1 MSVSLRSWT
10 TCAGVEDLDKTRI
23 FNAAGEDAP
32 PGVDVLGPD
41 VWCGNLPPEQRR
53 EFPKQLSNIQCA
65 WLLLAFC
72 AAPRAQ
78 HVPPAD
84 ILPCAR
90 GHDDAVWAAVE
101 GLLGDQGRGEGRLG
115 CCSPGRFF
123 AAEPGRPR
131 SLSSRAGITG
141 SILGG
146 VGRCAPGV
154 VPTIFRRSS
163 PASARARGRTGS
175 ALPRR
180 DGGPRTQPT
189 AMSAFRATV
198 QGREGQGQ
206 PKAAPDGDVHQ
217 SAEAYVHVAEHESQ
231 QTCVAAA
238 NRHGELVLRTKR
250 LLNDESRRHTPST
263 RAYRPCVPMN
273 AFKPCASAKK
283 VGKRVAD
290 PVPTNADKKA
300 SRPYTSVKGGQ
311 QLSAPTDHASHRS
324 DRSVA
329 GRRSSSA
336 TCSRREVPNPSAT
349 AGRGRGCAPP
359 STSTVS
365 ALALAQ
371 ALKPALSPQDP
382 PPSRQDCASTSFF
395 SPAST
400 SEPTSPMSVPRAC
413 ASDSSAMKDELAA
426 LRIRFEARESELLQ
440 EVAELRG
447 ALATARIAQAAAE
460 ASVIQLRGDR
470 SEPTA
475 EANMSK
481 SVNGIDQHSSEELS
495 QLQNQISLLE
505 QKIAD
510 SEIENDRKLTEQGVM
525 LEQQLSSQQHNFR
538 SECEQIWR
546 ALANANIA
554 VQAATDSGH
563 MQNVSPRQD
572 AGSRVVAVLH
582 TQASLAQVAGAA
594 MAGVRLTLPS
604 RRVLSPTPNCSA
616 RSKNRIEAAVPTLH
630 MYSGSRPTPRP
641 SEEFGPRQKLW
652 TLWAGRRNL
661 EALDLA
667 VALVLLLLE
676 VICWL
681 VERWT
686 GCVAGWHLY
695 HRIVSHLLFK
705 LFFHEV
711 IVDDPHRVLKMAGNQ
726 RLIFCSNHPTGLL
739 DRLLIQYLSP
749 RTCFCLTQNWFSY
762 TNHVEM
768 CLHVAQGLPF
778 TRMIE
783 CLDHGHALW
792 IAVGGSREL
801 NPYIRKVHTGAA
813 RIALQAARH
822 SEYEVLLVP
831 LHLCFE
837 AHCQFNSAVLVEL
850 GKPVHVEHGV
860 DPDSVSGRERVRGL
874 VAALKANLLP
884 LTNWIPT
891 KPDADYGKKGSRG
904 VGQTRLAVSEWYLI
918 RVIDTLVCLHA
929 LSTSSCPIPWRAR
942 VQRVRAV
949 SQHLSD
955 QPSEKFQQARNAF
968 QEFADAVPEGVL
980 FRVATGTYWDMP
992 VALKAIP
999 RRNPSA
1005 VPGLTLAA
1013 LRNFS
1018 HGPLRFAERP
1028 ADLRDLPASCT
1039 CRLADLRQEALQ
1051 FIDSVLASVQW
1062 EVEAD
1067 ARQIIA
1073 LLEPSR
1079 PCPQVTSRDSPRLH
1093 PVQSIAAVASSAL
1106 STGSVQLLT
1115 ANSRAAASPVPMR
1128 ATVGTFT
1135 ARSVSPQRTAWSM
1148 SLPLGPHAPSVRAA
1162 SPGSRAQSPPSV
1174 VQPVQCVMRAP
1185 VQTVQPANA
1194 PGPRQPAVGIAF
1206 PGAALP
1212 PSHQRLSPRVASLS
1226 PSRTSHA
1233 APLQCPHVGHGASK
1247 PGPVIPVVRHM
1258 DTMSVRRNLGHPKA
1272 PSHPCATG
1280 PTQTSQTAS
1289 GSPVASAVE
1298 ISRGSDR
1305 QAQQATV
1312 CSPVRTC
1319 VLLDGSRRSS
1329 PTRVQ
1334 EACANST
1341 QGSPVL
1347 LGTPKLSAKHPE
1359 ASSRGTPVRIVG
1371 GPPMQGACCKTE
1383 LAETARAAARATAS
1397 PIIQPDL
1404 QSETRTPSGSLQ
1416 SLPAVS
1422 GSCKLIGQAAS
1433 CPDPFLSTGP
1443 SAAPLSPM
1451 ARTPDPPGDGRNGSW
1466 SGLDSRQSLTSS
1478 FLGNDNSSPPH
1489 FGSAKILHTSSNKH
1503 RTLSPGAACV
1513 VLPPSPEIAPR
1524 GVGPV
1529 SSDVQGTAG
1538 ESHIKA
1544 TLFELFR
1551 APISEPHVAEEVG
1564 KEMARQA
1571 ETLWDDLVILPPVR
1585 SLASAV
1591 ARSISSS
1598 GQAKDE
1604 PLWTEHL
1611 GDEEPYQG
1619 WWRCVLA
1626 RYGLSGSG
1634 DAISPAEVTDL
1645 AVAACRMLR
1654 DHFAPPK
1661 YLRNLRTVRSGAKRV
1676 QDRYDNFR
1684 HLSSS
1689 TFAKHYR
1696 CRSRLSFEDRLCSQT
1711 RKSQLACPADQLRVE
1726 VEVLRSLQH
1735 PHLPRVVES
1744 FEDFNDIY
1752 IISEIVDNVRLL
1764 HFMQMRLDMRTGIS
1778 EGWLAQVFKQ
1788 ILETLS
1794 YCHQLK
1800 PHGIVHGD
1808 IGLETV
1814 GLASVSDAACAPHV
1828 VISGLGVAG
1837 TLPSPSL
1844 RSTSRLS
1851 GRLSRSSQ
1859 PVADLIAPRSDVEEL
1874 CSPKHDVWCCGC
1886 LLYLLLTG
1894 HVPGDA
1900 FFGETF
1906 RPKVSSPDWALVRHA
1921 SAQAE
1926 ALCSR
1931 MLESDPA
1938 RRPAATDC
1946 LCYPWLQSGSKFC
1959 FKMVPLSVLEKI
1971 IQIDQQNQECKEV
1984 VGDVVAELSM
1994 RSVSCASTA
2003 FANLAMPS
2011 QSWGDPLESVQL
2023 TPFLSAAPLLQL
2035 GISVPNVEKVM
2046 RAFAVPSS
2054 GLIAHGSFVKR
2065 CLELAEDQ
2073 LDRSLWRL
2081 FVAAREDESGVLP
2094 TSQLEEVLHGDV
2106 SEVSATGGKDAA
2118 GESCARE
2125 YIRSAMD
2132 PELTASEAVRQIAS
2146 GNEVTFEL
2154 LKEFV
2159 MQRHNAACAAAA
2171 KQSGHA
2177 SPEHDAGNLG
2187 GDGHNCSD
2195 SVQRRVN

>member
-1 MSVSLRSWT
+1 
-10 TCAGVEDLDKTRI
+10 
-23 FNAAGEDAP
+23 
-32 PGVDVLGPD
+32 
-41 VWCGNLPPEQRR
+41 
-53 EFPKQLSNIQCA
+53 
-65 WLLLAFC
+65 
-72 AAPRAQ
+72 
-78 HVPPAD
+78 
-84 ILPCAR
+84 
-90 GHDDAVWAAVE
+90 
-101 GLLGDQGRGEGRLG
+101 
-115 CCSPGRFF
+115 
-123 AAEPGRPR
+123 
-131 SLSSRAGITG
+131 
-141 SILGG
+141 
-146 VGRCAPGV
+146 
-154 VPTIFRRSS
+154 
-163 PASARARGRTGS
+163 
-175 ALPRR
+175 
-180 DGGPRTQPT
+180 
-189 AMSAFRATV
+189 
-198 QGREGQGQ
+198 
-206 PKAAPDGDVHQ
+206 
-217 SAEAYVHVAEHESQ
+217 
-231 QTCVAAA
+231 
-238 NRHGELVLRTKR
+238 
-250 LLNDESRRHTPST
+250 
-263 RAYRPCVPMN
+263 
-273 AFKPCASAKK
+273 
-283 VGKRVAD
+283 
-290 PVPTNADKKA
+290 
-300 SRPYTSVKGGQ
+300 
-311 QLSAPTDHASHRS
+311 
-324 DRSVA
+324 
-329 GRRSSSA
+329 
-336 TCSRREVPNPSAT
+336 
-349 AGRGRGCAPP
+349 
-359 STSTVS
+359 
-365 ALALAQ
+365 
-371 ALKPALSPQDP
+371 
-382 PPSRQDCASTSFF
+382 
-395 SPAST
+395 
-400 SEPTSPMSVPRAC
+400 
-413 ASDSSAMKDELAA
+413 
-426 LRIRFEARESELLQ
+426 
-440 EVAELRG
+440 
-447 ALATARIAQAAAE
+447 
-460 ASVIQLRGDR
+460 
-470 SEPTA
+470 
-475 EANMSK
+475 
-481 SVNGIDQHSSEELS
+481 
-495 QLQNQISLLE
+495 
-505 QKIAD
+505 
-510 SEIENDRKLTEQGVM
+510 
-525 LEQQLSSQQHNFR
+525 
-538 SECEQIWR
+538 
-546 ALANANIA
+546 
-554 VQAATDSGH
+554 

-616 RSKNRIEAAVPTLH
+616 RS
-630 MYSGSRPTPRP
+630 
-641 SEEFGPRQKLW
+641 
-652 TLWAGRRNL
+652 
-661 EALDLA
+661 
-667 VALVLLLLE
+667 
-676 VICWL
+676 
-681 VERWT
+681 
-686 GCVAGWHLY
+686 
-695 HRIVSHLLFK
+695 
-705 LFFHEV
+705 
-711 IVDDPHRVLKMAGNQ
+711 
-726 RLIFCSNHPTGLL
+726 
-739 DRLLIQYLSP
+739 
-749 RTCFCLTQNWFSY
+749 
-762 TNHVEM
+762 
-768 CLHVAQGLPF
+768 
-778 TRMIE
+778 
-783 CLDHGHALW
+783 
-792 IAVGGSREL
+792 
-801 NPYIRKVHTGAA
+801 
-813 RIALQAARH
+813 
-822 SEYEVLLVP
+822 
-831 LHLCFE
+831 
-837 AHCQFNSAVLVEL
+837 
-850 GKPVHVEHGV
+850 
-860 DPDSVSGRERVRGL
+860 
-874 VAALKANLLP
+874 
-884 LTNWIPT
+884 
-891 KPDADYGKKGSRG
+891 
-904 VGQTRLAVSEWYLI
+904 
-918 RVIDTLVCLHA
+918 
-929 LSTSSCPIPWRAR
+929 
-942 VQRVRAV
+942 
-949 SQHLSD
+949 
-955 QPSEKFQQARNAF
+955 
-968 QEFADAVPEGVL
+968 
-980 FRVATGTYWDMP
+980 
-992 VALKAIP
+992 
-999 RRNPSA
+999 
-1005 VPGLTLAA
+1005 
-1013 LRNFS
+1013 
-1018 HGPLRFAERP
+1018 
-1028 ADLRDLPASCT
+1028 
-1039 CRLADLRQEALQ
+1039 
-1051 FIDSVLASVQW
+1051 
-1062 EVEAD
+1062 
-1067 ARQIIA
+1067 
-1073 LLEPSR
+1073 
-1079 PCPQVTSRDSPRLH
+1079 PQVTSRDSPRLH

-1551 APISEPHVAEEVG
+1551 VPISEPHVAEEVG
-1564 KEMARQA
+1564 KEIARQA